1 MFSVT
6 SLEKE
11 VMVGDIKVTLAP
23 LHSSEEMKMNLAV
36 SELNGLSYLL
46 QVKQE
51 TLSYAI
57 KKIDDEVLP
66 DVIENTDKPLYV
78 KEKFLAEL
86 SQYAVDTLFNAY
98 LVLGLEVQDKLKKEI
113 KFDNAD
119 YINRYVEGQAT
130 EEKATAEKSTPDA
143 AQTS

>member
-1 MFSVT
+1 
-6 SLEKE
+6 
-11 VMVGDIKVTLAP
+11 MVGAIKVTLAP

-57 KKIDDEVLP
+57 KKIDDEALP
-66 DVIENTDKPLYV
+66 DIVENVAKPLYV
-78 KEKFLAEL
+78 KEKFLSEL

-98 LVLGLEVQDKLKKEI
+98 LVLGLEVQDKIKKEV

-119 YINRYVEGQAT
+119 YINRYLEADKPVEPVQET
-130 EEKATAEKSTPDA
+130 VEKVADDVKPA
-143 AQTS
+143 